1 MRFIGNEPL
10 DKLPPGRVLH
20 CPHIPWLRSYYCLQN
35 GVESLWREKTSVELL
50 VLSFIFWVITFG
62 ANGAPKLFSAEKYV
76 SPNFSNA
83 NSLRSVWRVEV
94 NLKGTVFPPKLSHYF
109 PPVPGYCEKIIACL
123 CPSLWK
129 SPLKIFSKTK
139 ITSQDKIHLSRYAL
153 PGVCLSSLSLKAEI
167 SLEATKT
174 FLLSCRWKT
183 IRQNAHQP

>member
-1 MRFIGNEPL
+1 MILACQNYLVKSQKFWDWGEPPPPVWE
-10 DKLPPGRVLH
+10 KLPNNPVFFF
-20 CPHIPWLRSYYCLQN
+20 CEVP
-35 GVESLWREKTSVELL
+35 LL

-109 PPVPGYCEKIIACL
+109 PPIPGYCEKIIACL